1 MVNLIIIH
9 IMIMDKIT
17 NVNIIQIIKT
27 INQSIKIK
35 KIDIRDKVTI
45 TIRITIEILLKL
57 EKRTKKNK

>member
-1 MVNLIIIH
+1 
-9 IMIMDKIT
+9 MIMDKIT